1 MKSKTYRRFNLLLI
15 PLVAFNLLS
24 IGLFNLVVD
33 PYGILSSLNNTD
45 VNQLNLE
52 SEKPSPVPT
61 PTEVKSP
68 VVKTTPQTTLT
79 QRSKYR
85 AKRFKLDL
93 SRLSISRINP
103 KTVVLG
109 TSTALR
115 LSRTHPA
122 LTQQPV
128 YNLGL
133 AGSKMHDIR
142 SYFEDILATHPDL
155 KQVVIGLDFYSFG
168 GIETQVK
175 PQKKITSANP
185 ITAANTIKPT
195 TEVRRNKYSTSLE
208 ELVKINFSLDTF
220 NASIKKVM
228 KPSIQSK
235 QIDRHKSL
243 LPDTQSTQFNAE
255 HSKLNY
261 LPQSFQL
268 VVNQDANKT
277 PEKTGNASPN
287 KAAKKTVNKDA
298 NKVKT
303 LPKKPATNKSVKP
316 PISTTKNKL
325 VKPSISTTKNKP
337 VKPPISK
344 IKNKPIKKEFIP
356 YKNNYKLTQFRRV
369 IVAYWSEKT
378 FYKNYHLSK
387 EELNNFKAI
396 VDECKKRNISIK
408 VFFSPVHAAHLEA
421 IHTAGLGPTF
431 EEWKRKV
438 IEITPAWDFSD
449 YTRIT
454 TEPINDDME
463 NFVDSVHYDP
473 QIGDLILNRLY
484 NYEKETVP
492 SNFGL
497 YITPV
502 NIESHLSKIR
512 AQRQAWLKTH
522 PVTVKF
528 VQDIK
533 KQANLE

>member
-1 MKSKTYRRFNLLLI
+1 
-15 PLVAFNLLS
+15 LVAFNLLS
-24 IGLFNLVVD
+24 IALFNFVVD

-45 VNQLNLE
+45 VNQSNLE
-52 SEKPSPVPT
+52 SETPSPVPT
-61 PTEVKSP
+61 AVKEP

-103 KTVVLG
+103 KTVLLG

-175 PQKKITSANP
+175 PQIKITSANP
-185 ITAANTIKPT
+185 ITAENTIKPA

-228 KPSIQSK
+228 GKSIQSK
-235 QIDRHKSL
+235 QIEIDKSH
-243 LPDTQSTQFNAE
+243 LPDTQSTPSNEARSE
-255 HSKLNY
+255 LNY
-261 LPQSFQL
+261 LPQNFQL
-268 VVNQDANKT
+268 AVQKNANNNTKKST
-277 PEKTGNASPN
+277 NKPLNKEVN
-287 KAAKKTVNKDA
+287 KAVKKTISKDA
-298 NKVKT
+298 NK
-303 LPKKPATNKSVKP
+303 PKKLPTKPAANKSVKP
-316 PISTTKNKL
+316 AILKN
-325 VKPSISTTKNKP
+325 PNKP
-337 VKPPISK
+337 VKQ
-344 IKNKPIKKEFIP
+344 EFIP

-369 IVAYWSEKT
+369 IVAYWSGKT
-378 FYKNYHLSK
+378 FYNNYHLSK

-396 VDECKKRNISIK
+396 IDECKKRNISIK

-421 IHTAGLGPTF
+421 INSAGLWPAF

-449 YTRIT
+449 YTQIT

-484 NYEKETVP
+484 NYHKETVP

-502 NIESHLSKIR
+502 NIESHLTKIR

-522 PVTVKF
+522 PATVKF

-533 KQANLE
+533 KQANLN

>member
-45 VNQLNLE
+45 VNQPNLE

-61 PTEVKSP
+61 PTAAKNP

-103 KTVVLG
+103 KTVLLG

-142 SYFEDILATHPDL
+142 TYFEDILATHPDL

-185 ITAANTIKPT
+185 ITADNTIKPA

-228 KPSIQSK
+228 GNSIQSK
-235 QIDRHKSL
+235 QIDRNKSH
-243 LPDTQSTQFNAE
+243 LPDTQSTPSNAAR
-255 HSKLNY
+255 SKLNY

-268 VVNQDANKT
+268 VVNKDANENTKKSENK
-277 PEKTGNASPN
+277 PLN
-287 KAAKKTVNKDA
+287 KAAKKPINKDA
-298 NKVKT
+298 NKVKK
-303 LPKKPATNKSVKP
+303 LPTKPAAKKSVKP
-316 PISTTKNKL
+316 PIS
-325 VKPSISTTKNKP
+325 KPKNKP

-344 IKNKPIKKEFIP
+344 PTNKSVKKEFIP

-421 IHTAGLGPTF
+421 IHTAGLWPAF

-463 NFVDSVHYDP
+463 NFADSVHYDP

-484 NYEKETVP
+484 NYDKETVP

-497 YITPV
+497 YLTPV
-502 NIESHLSKIR
+502 NIESHLTKIR

-522 PVTVKF
+522 PATVRF
-528 VQDIK
+528 VQQIK
-533 KQANLE
+533 KQANLN

>member
-45 VNQLNLE
+45 VNQRNLE

-61 PTEVKSP
+61 TTAAKEPI
-68 VVKTTPQTTLT
+68 VKTTPQTTLT

-103 KTVVLG
+103 KTVLLG

-115 LSRTHPA
+115 LSRSHPA
-122 LTQQPV
+122 LTQQPA

-142 SYFEDILATHPDL
+142 SYFEDILANHPDL

-168 GIETQVK
+168 GIETPVK
-175 PQKKITSANP
+175 PQKKITPANP
-185 ITAANTIKPT
+185 LTADNTIKPT
-195 TEVRRNKYSTSLE
+195 TEVRRNKYSTSLG

-228 KPSIQSK
+228 VNSIQSK
-235 QIDRHKSL
+235 QIDRNKSH
-243 LPDTQSTQFNAE
+243 LPDRQSTPSNIVS
-255 HSKLNY
+255 SKLNY
-261 LPQSFQL
+261 SPQNFQL
-268 VVNQDANKT
+268 VVNKDSNQI
-277 PEKTGNASPN
+277 S
-287 KAAKKTVNKDA
+287 KKTENKPLNRTINKDA
-298 NKVKT
+298 NKQ
-303 LPKKPATNKSVKP
+303 KKIPTKSAANKSANSPILKP
-316 PISTTKNKL
+316 
-325 VKPSISTTKNKP
+325 KNKP
-337 VKPPISK
+337 V
-344 IKNKPIKKEFIP
+344 KKEFIP
-356 YKNNYKLTQFRRV
+356 YKNNYKLNQFRRV
-369 IVAYWSEKT
+369 IVAYWSGKT

-421 IHTAGLGPTF
+421 IHTAGLWPTF

-484 NYEKETVP
+484 NYDKETVP

-502 NIESHLSKIR
+502 NIESHLTKIR

-522 PVTVKF
+522 PATVKF

-533 KQANLE
+533 KQANLN